1 MIKSRIILLLFFF
14 NFQLL
19 YSQNSF
25 FEKGLELFDDEQFI
39 LAQSYFEKINTDQA
53 LFYNAEC
60 SKILFLDDAEFLYE
74 KLILDFP
81 ESQGPVLGWME
92 PVRISRGSIF
102 RALVFGYLFGIFVSV
117 FWLHFGSIF
126 EVCS

>member
-81 ESQGPVLGWME
+81 ESILNHNANIALAE
-92 PVRISRGSIF
+92 INFRNKKYLKSISYYSNELSGLSD
-102 RALVFGYLFGIFVSV
+102 S
-117 FWLHFGSIF
+117 
-126 EVCS
+126 